1 MGLFNFGKN
10 KEEDSTKTASSD
22 DGSGSSDNS
31 NLEAALNKDKKD
43 MIRGIEDLSETT
55 VKEVMIP
62 RIDVD
67 FLSIDTP
74 PDELMT
80 KIAASGH
87 SRFPVYSESVDNV
100 VGVLYVKA
108 QDEEKAQ
115 VRDEQTG
122 LNANLVQIYI
132 AQESMDEFISAVKN
146 NTKDLAFEI
155 LPDSEA

>member
-1 MGLFNFGKN
+1 MSLFNFGKN
-10 KEEDSTKTASSD
+10 KEDDAAKTASD
-22 DGSGSSDNS
+22 DSGGSSDNS
-31 NLEAALNKDKKD
+31 NLEDALSKDKKD

-74 PDELMT
+74 QDELMT

-100 VGVLYVKA
+100 IGVLYVK
-108 QDEEKAQ
+108 D
-115 VRDEQTG
+115 
-122 LNANLVQIYI
+122 LINAFSRH
-132 AQESMDEFISAVKN
+132 ESVDL
-146 NTKDLAFEI
+146 KDRK
-155 LPDSEA
+155 SVV